1 MGERI
6 LIGGIVGLT
15 LACLG
20 GSIAG
25 IVFSTEWMKIPEAE
39 PRIESLKE
47 QLPKEPSL
55 ILPVNGN

>member
-25 IVFSTEWMKIPEAE
+25 IVLSTQWMQIPEAE

-55 ILPVNGN
+55 TLPVNGN